1 MQTQNYVE
9 LETDLVKVEQLDE
22 DDLIW
27 LSQFLLNKICYCIFL
42 YW

>member
-27 LSQFLLNKICYCIFL
+27 LSQFTAYL
-42 YW
+42 YIDRHSLI